1 VVIATQRDLTNF
13 MNRVWDEL
21 KKSMVQY
28 LYFFLTTLLKPFE
41 VNEEKVIEEIKHEV
55 VQAIKEIE
63 TIKEKNVALKW
74 FEGLNLK
81 ITYIEQRDS
90 SLALQNGGGVYRLMP
105 E

>member
-41 VNEEKVIEEIKHEV
+41 VNEEK
-55 VQAIKEIE
+55 
-63 TIKEKNVALKW
+63 W